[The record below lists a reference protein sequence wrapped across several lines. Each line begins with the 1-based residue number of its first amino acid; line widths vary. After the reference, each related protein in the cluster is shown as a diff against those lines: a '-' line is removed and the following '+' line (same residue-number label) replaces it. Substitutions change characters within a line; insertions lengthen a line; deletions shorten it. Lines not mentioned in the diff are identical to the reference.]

1 MKRYTM
7 CVNLYHDCVKDLRGK
22 IAKIMKINGRI
33 RRMDSMMIESNIHF
47 LSRMELIYTC
57 ISNMVVYLT
66 KYQPNQ
72 VSEQLKHYANPN
84 DYDRVF
90 YHQRNEDM
98 EQMIQILLSDSK
110 SLLILCKKV
119 FEEVP
124 EY

>member
-1 MKRYTM
+1 
-7 CVNLYHDCVKDLRGK
+7 
-22 IAKIMKINGRI
+22 
-33 RRMDSMMIESNIHF
+33 MDSMMIESNIHF